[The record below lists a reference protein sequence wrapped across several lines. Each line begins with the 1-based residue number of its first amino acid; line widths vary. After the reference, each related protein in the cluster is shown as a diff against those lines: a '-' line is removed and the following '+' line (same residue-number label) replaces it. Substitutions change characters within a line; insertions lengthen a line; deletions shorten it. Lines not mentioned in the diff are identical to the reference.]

1 VKKRLLT
8 PRAAFVLFIVLASVV
23 LAQAVWWIVFMA
35 RMVDEKVDI
44 AVELGAASEYVEQI
58 HDQEIQRQIMLGMEG
73 IFFLV
78 LILLGAW
85 LIYRALV
92 KAEELKFHQ
101 QNFLMAVTHELKTP
115 LASMKIYLDSMKSD
129 KIAAEKKTEIIP
141 RMQADLLR
149 LEKLVENILDA
160 GRFERSGYHLSRH
173 HLDLSQLVDKALNDL
188 AARPSKV
195 PVEIERSL
203 KQCATISGDPVALR
217 RAIDAILENSLRY
230 NDQESVQLKVILSVD
245 KNRCRLDISDN
256 GIGLA
261 RKEAAQAFNRFY
273 RAGRE
278 LSRSTP
284 GSGLGLFLARE
295 IIRAHDGD
303 ITVQSEGVGKGA
315 TFTITL
321 KTEQDHETNSTG

>member
-1 VKKRLLT
+1 MKKRILT
-8 PRAAFVLFIVLASVV
+8 PRAALVLFIVLATVM

-35 RMVDEKVDI
+35 HMVDEKVDI
-44 AVELGAASEYVEQI
+44 AVELGAAPGYVEQL
-58 HDQEIQRQIMLGMEG
+58 HDQEVGRQVMLGMEG

-188 AARPSKV
+188 AALPSKV

-203 KQCATISGDPVALR
+203 NQGATISGDPMALR

-230 NDQESVQLKVILSVD
+230 NDQESVKLKVILTTN

-261 RKEAAQAFNRFY
+261 RREASQAFNRFY
-273 RAGRE
+273 RAGQE

-303 ITVQSEGVGKGA
+303 ITVQSDGVGKGA

-321 KTEQDHETNSTG
+321 RTEQNNEANSAG